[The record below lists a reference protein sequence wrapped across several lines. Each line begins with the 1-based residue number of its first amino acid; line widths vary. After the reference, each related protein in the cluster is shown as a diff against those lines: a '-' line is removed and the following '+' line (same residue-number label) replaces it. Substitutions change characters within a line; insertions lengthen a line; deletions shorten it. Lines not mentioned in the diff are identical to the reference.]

1 MKKVDYSEELL
12 KIEDNTKY
20 IPIEINGEM
29 KNSEILG
36 AKTERGKWK
45 FELAGGNYIIK

>member
-20 IPIEINGEM
+20 IPVEINGEL
-29 KNSEILG
+29 KKIV
-36 AKTERGKWK
+36 
-45 FELAGGNYIIK
+45 Y